1 MHLAALMDGASSQ
14 ILGSLVDNQ
23 PPLSDVDIKEEGARR
38 ELQQLTPQQV
48 NNIVRAIDN
57 GRQIIAA
64 VQGEEEEE
72 EEELNP
78 LAALGLTQLGL
89 QSFNW

>member
-1 MHLAALMDGASSQ
+1 MDEASSQ
-14 ILGSLVDNQ
+14 ILGSLVDHQ
-23 PPLSDVDIKEEGARR
+23 PALSDAGTKEEKARR

-57 GRQIIAA
+57 GRQIFAA

-78 LAALGLTQLGL
+78 LAGLGLAQLGL
-89 QSFNW
+89 QNANW